1 MRAKRR
7 LIGTAALAAAGL
19 LVAACSSSSSSA
31 PASSGATGTASAS
44 AAAASSGSSQ
54 VTIGVD
60 LTYNNPA
67 FWAAY
72 INYEQQYASQM
83 HIKLLGPLLAA
94 ANASLQNQQIENL
107 VNEGAQ
113 AIIVNPETATS
124 LGPAISYAAAHH
136 VQLVSVDTI
145 VGAGHVYM
153 VVRASNTLY
162 GQDAC
167 AYIANSVKSGY
178 VLDLEGDLTSS
189 NGADRTNAFDSCMAA
204 NDPGVKLLK
213 DPTVWTD
220 ATAVT
225 DAQDA
230 VNAYGSQL
238 KAIYS
243 QWSSPDTGI
252 LPLLKS
258 KGLTNTIVVSDDGVP
273 FEMCDIG
280 NGSGTASP
288 SRTTPPRASSS
299 RPPSPA
305 AARPPCR
312 TSRTTGTPT
321 SPTRSSRRSS
331 PRPPP
336 SCRSRARSTA
346 CPPRSRRPRSRT
358 RTCGATCTARPTAAS
373 APHRPRPN
381 VSRWPASSRAPA
393 TRTDISNDF
402 QRPGARRGDR
412 HREAFRH
419 HPRPARRQP
428 VDQGRTV
435 PRAGRPQ
442 RRGQVDARLDPVR
455 PRRAGRRDR
464 GVRR

>member
-7 LIGTAALAAAGL
+7 LIGTVALAAAGL
-19 LVAACSSSSSSA
+19 LVAACSSSSSSSPSA
-31 PASSGATGTASAS
+31 TTSTSASGTASAS
-44 AAAASSGSSQ
+44 AAAAGSGGQ

-60 LTYNNPA
+60 LTYNNTA

-72 INYEQQYASQM
+72 INYEQQYAAQM

-107 VNEGAQ
+107 VNEGAK

-124 LGPAISYAAAHH
+124 LGPAITYANAHH

-145 VGAGHVYM
+145 VGVGKVYM

-167 AYIANSVKSGY
+167 AYIANNVKSGY

-189 NGADRTNAFDSCMAA
+189 NGADRTNAFDSCMAS
-204 NDPGVKLLK
+204 NDPGVKVLK

-252 LPLLKS
+252 IPLLKS
-258 KGLTNTIVVSDDGVP
+258 KGLSKTIVISDDGVP

-280 NGSGTASP
+280 NGSVTASQSQP
-288 SRTTPPRASSS
+288 ANLYAQYALTYAEDAAKGVTLSAGQPGGGAPTLQNVSYDGDTNLADPIVAPFVTKSATKLSLTTPVDGLPSSF
-299 RPPSPA
+299 
-305 AARPPCR
+305 
-312 TSRTTGTPT
+312 TSTPV
-321 SPTRSSRRSS
+321 SDADLWGNVYGSAHGGV
-331 PRPPP
+331 
-336 SCRSRARSTA
+336 C
-346 CPPRSRRPRSRT
+346 
-358 RTCGATCTARPTAAS
+358 AAS
-373 APHRPRPN
+373 A
-381 VSRWPASSRAPA
+381 SS
-393 TRTDISNDF
+393 
-402 QRPGARRGDR
+402 
-412 HREAFRH
+412 
-419 HPRPARRQP
+419 
-428 VDQGRTV
+428 
-435 PRAGRPQ
+435 
-442 RRGQVDARLDPVR
+442 
-455 PRRAGRRDR
+455 
-464 GVRR
+464 

>member
-19 LVAACSSSSSSA
+19 LVAACSSSSSSSASA
-31 PASSGATGTASAS
+31 PTSTSASGTASAS
-44 AAAASSGSSQ
+44 AAATASSSGQ
-54 VTIGVD
+54 IKIGVD
-60 LTYNNPA
+60 LTYNNTA

-72 INYEQQYASQM
+72 INYEQQYAQQM

-167 AYIANSVKSGY
+167 AYISSKVKSGD

-258 KGLTNTIVVSDDGVP
+258 KGLTNTIVISDDGVP

-280 NGSGTASP
+280 NGSVTASQ
-288 SRTTPPRASSS
+288 SQ
-299 RPPSPA
+299 PA
-305 AARPPCR
+305 NLYAQYALTYAEDAAKGVKLAAGQPGGGAP
-312 TSRTTGTPT
+312 TLQNVAYDGDTNLADPIVAPFVTKTATKLSLT
-321 SPTRSSRRSS
+321 SPVDGLPASFTTTAVSDSSLWGNVYGQAHGGV
-331 PRPPP
+331 
-336 SCRSRARSTA
+336 C
-346 CPPRSRRPRSRT
+346 
-358 RTCGATCTARPTAAS
+358 AAS
-373 APHRPRPN
+373 A
-381 VSRWPASSRAPA
+381 SS
-393 TRTDISNDF
+393 
-402 QRPGARRGDR
+402 
-412 HREAFRH
+412 
-419 HPRPARRQP
+419 
-428 VDQGRTV
+428 
-435 PRAGRPQ
+435 
-442 RRGQVDARLDPVR
+442 
-455 PRRAGRRDR
+455 
-464 GVRR
+464 

>member
-19 LVAACSSSSSSA
+19 LVAACSSSSSGSASA
-31 PASSGATGTASAS
+31 PAGSGASGTTSAS
-44 AAAASSGSSQ
+44 AAATASSSGQ

-60 LTYNNPA
+60 LTYNNTA

-107 VNEGAQ
+107 VNEGAK

-124 LGPAISYAAAHH
+124 LGPAITYATAHH

-145 VGAGHVYM
+145 VGVGHVYM

-167 AYIANSVKSGY
+167 AYIANNVKSGY

-204 NDPGVKLLK
+204 NDPGVKILK

-258 KGLTNTIVVSDDGVP
+258 KGLSKTLVISDDGVP

-280 NGSGTASP
+280 NGSVSASQSQPANLYAQYALTYAEDAAKGVTLSAGQAGGGAPTLQNVSYDGDSNLADPIVAPFVTKTATKLSL
-288 SRTTPPRASSS
+288 
-299 RPPSPA
+299 
-305 AARPPCR
+305 
-312 TSRTTGTPT
+312 
-321 SPTRSSRRSS
+321 SS
-331 PRPPP
+331 PVDGLPA
-336 SCRSRARSTA
+336 SFTTTSVSDSDLWGNVYGQAHGGVC
-346 CPPRSRRPRSRT
+346 
-358 RTCGATCTARPTAAS
+358 AAS
-373 APHRPRPN
+373 A
-381 VSRWPASSRAPA
+381 SS
-393 TRTDISNDF
+393 
-402 QRPGARRGDR
+402 
-412 HREAFRH
+412 
-419 HPRPARRQP
+419 
-428 VDQGRTV
+428 
-435 PRAGRPQ
+435 
-442 RRGQVDARLDPVR
+442 
-455 PRRAGRRDR
+455 
-464 GVRR
+464 